1 MEILTVIPVAAV
13 SFVIICFLVLQY
25 QAKEE
30 KKSFNPGKVIIHQ
43 FSPSD
48 LAPSGS
54 PPCFKLETFL
64 RMTGIPYENSYG
76 MKFSKKGK
84 MPWIEFNGL
93 AIADSNFC
101 IRFLMK
107 EFHVDVDSHLS
118 ATERATGHSIRT
130 MLEESTYWTLVH
142 YRWFSGYAL
151 VMREKLFGH
160 LLFPFKYLVFY
171 MIKRKVR
178 NDLWNHGIGRHTEQ
192 EIYEIAERDLLAV
205 SEILGHKNFLFG
217 DKPCLADAALFA
229 FITGSVLDC
238 PESPQAQITGSKAKN
253 LLNHAQRMKL
263 LYYPDWE
270 EIISKKTKSD

>member
-1 MEILTVIPVAAV
+1 MEILAVIPVAAV
-13 SFVIICFLVLQY
+13 SFVIICFLVLQN
-25 QAKEE
+25 QAKKE
-30 KKSFNPGKVIIHQ
+30 KKSFNPGKVVIHQ

-64 RMTGIPYENSYG
+64 RMTRIPYENSYG

-130 MLEESTYWTLVH
+130 MLEESTYWWVSLTSSWVFCL
-142 YRWFSGYAL
+142 L
-151 VMREKLFGH
+151 L
-160 LLFPFKYLVFY
+160 LLFLKSSWRFY
-171 MIKRKVR
+171 F
-178 NDLWNHGIGRHTEQ
+178 LSCTQQWST
-192 EIYEIAERDLLAV
+192 EIAFHAHWLRTQLKYA
-205 SEILGHKNFLFG
+205 N
-217 DKPCLADAALFA
+217 
-229 FITGSVLDC
+229 ITKRVTC
-238 PESPQAQITGSKAKN
+238 
-253 LLNHAQRMKL
+253 R
-263 LYYPDWE
+263 
-270 EIISKKTKSD
+270 TKYHFKQGGLP